1 MPSCKFACRL
11 AGIVAISHSP
21 NIQMHILKDSKSTL
35 VLVISVDNITQGLAF
50 LASDKSKMING
61 ALILIDNAWSTI

>member
-11 AGIVAISHSP
+11 AGIVANSHSP
-21 NIQMHILKDSKSTL
+21 IIQMHILKDSKSTL

-50 LASDKSKMING
+50 LASDESKMING